1 MSGQHRVF
9 KAAFALLVGFLTV
22 SAAHGAVVLTSVKGW
37 PNERPNFQ
45 GDPPPNAI
53 DGNINTY
60 TWTTASGNNVNPSFL
75 GVGFNSE
82 IVDRIRLWK
91 VPDSGFGFTPNIK
104 DLVIQFTNSSIGTP
118 LDLRVW
124 QTVNGLVNGYF
135 GTELLNATTVNG
147 NGTVT
152 GDVHNSPGGD
162 GWASL
167 TFNKVHATGM
177 RIAFTVPSGQPI
189 NHYRVGEFQ
198 VYAAV
203 PEPATVIAF
212 LASILSLVVARRV
225 LAGSKPESQPQV

>member
-1 MSGQHRVF
+1 VLAVT
-9 KAAFALLVGFLTV
+9 AAQ
-22 SAAHGAVVLTSVKGW
+22 GAVVLTSVKGW
-37 PNERPNFQ
+37 PNERPGFQ

-53 DGNINTY
+53 DGNVNTY
-60 TWTTASGNNVNPSFL
+60 TWTTASGNSANPSYL
-75 GVGFNSE
+75 GVGFNTE

-124 QTVNGLVNGYF
+124 QTVTGLANGYF
-135 GTELLNATTVNG
+135 ATEFLNATSVNA
-147 NGTVT
+147 NGSVT
-152 GDVHNSPGGD
+152 GDVHNSPTGD

-167 TFNKVHATGM
+167 TFDKVHATGM

-212 LASILSLVVARRV
+212 LASILSLGVARRV
-225 LAGSKPESQPQV
+225 LAGSKPESQPQG

>member
-1 MSGQHRVF
+1 MLGRRYISV
-9 KAAFALLVGFLTV
+9 AFTLLATLLAI
-22 SAAHGAVVLTSVKGW
+22 SATQGAVVLTSVKGW
-37 PNERPNFQ
+37 PNERPFFQ
-45 GDPPPNAI
+45 GDTPPNAI

-60 TWTTASGNNVNPSFL
+60 TWTTASGNSANPSYL

-104 DLVIQFTNSSIGTP
+104 DLVIQFTNDSVGTP

-124 QTVNGLVNGYF
+124 QTVSGLTNGYF
-135 GTELLNATTVNG
+135 GIELMNATSVNA
-147 NGTVT
+147 NGSVT
-152 GDVHNSPGGD
+152 GDVHNSPNGD

-167 TFNKVHATGM
+167 SFDKVHATAM

-212 LASILSLVVARRV
+212 LASFLFVGIACRV
-225 LAGSKPESQPQV
+225 LKGSKPATQSMV